1 LKGQGLLERRRALV
15 SITLEELVRRIE
27 KLENEV
33 ATLKKQLRERGK
45 KRSKGAGEAIL
56 RLGEQIG
63 ERLKGSNIALS
74 DFVLQN
80 RADQF

>member
-1 LKGQGLLERRRALV
+1 LKGQGSLERRRALV

-33 ATLKKQLRERGK
+33 ATLKKQLRERSK

>member
-1 LKGQGLLERRRALV
+1 LKGQELLERRRALV

-45 KRSKGAGEAIL
+45 KRSKGTGEAIL

>member
-1 LKGQGLLERRRALV
+1 VPSENRRSQNRHVV
-15 SITLEELVRRIE
+15 SFRRTAG
-27 KLENEV
+27 ENEV